1 VNRPRFLLT
10 FLAWSSG
17 LSGGDRH
24 LLEVARRW
32 GEHVDVALVAPRGAA
47 ATLRTI
53 VGDAPVHELGR
64 SVPNGPRLAV
74 EYVRRAA
81 AVTRKTVA
89 ATDAVI
95 AASHFAPDAAAVRA
109 YARAGAVGV
118 SYVYHLIAGRSGG
131 GLRTLWSASDERI
144 SLRLLRRYAT
154 IVFTSNA
161 ETTAALDERGF
172 SPIRTA
178 VGIDVASYSIA
189 EPAALPPRAVFLAR
203 MAHVKGVRDAIEA
216 WARVVRRVPGARLVM
231 VGSGPE
237 LQPAQ
242 ALAERLGVS
251 AAVEWRGFVSE
262 EEKRAILSD
271 SRLLLA
277 PSREEGWGIA
287 VAEGLA
293 SGVPVVGYRLP
304 VLDELFGSSYVG
316 TPVGDV
322 EALAAHAVEVLMDD
336 ALAARLSRGGR
347 EMVSRFDVERVAEHE
362 LEEILRHLPT
372 R

>member
-64 SVPNGPRLAV
+64 PVPNGPLLAV

-81 AVTRKTVA
+81 AVTRNTVA

-109 YARAGAVGV
+109 YARAGAVSV

-144 SLRLLRRYAT
+144 SLRLLRRYAA

-178 VGIDVASYSIA
+178 VGIDVASYSTA

-251 AAVEWRGFVSE
+251 AE

-304 VLDELFGSSYVG
+304 VLDELFGSSYVC

-336 ALAARLSRGGR
+336 ALATRLSRGGR
-347 EMVSRFDVERVAEHE
+347 ETVSRFDVERVADHE
-362 LEEILRHLPT
+362 LEEILRRLPT

>member
-1 VNRPRFLLT
+1 VRRPRFLLT

-32 GEHVDVALVAPRGAA
+32 REHVDIALLAPRGAA
-47 ATLRTI
+47 APLRTI
-53 VGDAPVHELGR
+53 AGDVPVHELGR
-64 SVPNGPRLAV
+64 QVPNGPPLAA

-81 AVTRKTVA
+81 GVTRTTVA

-95 AASHFAPDAAAVRA
+95 ASSHFIPDAAAVRA
-109 YARAGAVGV
+109 HVRAGSVGAA
-118 SYVYHLIAGRSGG
+118 YVYHLIAGRSGG
-131 GLRTLWSASDERI
+131 GLRTAWSTLDERV
-144 SLRLLRRYAT
+144 SLRLLRRYAGV
-154 IVFTSNA
+154 VFTSNS
-161 ETTAALDERGF
+161 ETTAALEARGF
-172 SPIRTA
+172 NPVRTA
-178 VGIDVASYSIA
+178 VGLDVASYSGTDVA
-189 EPAALPPRAVFLAR
+189 EVPPRAVFLAR
-203 MAHVKGVRDAIEA
+203 MAHMKGVRDAIEA
-216 WARVVRRVPGARLVM
+216 WASVVQRVPGARLVM
-231 VGSGPE
+231 VGTGPE
-237 LQPAQ
+237 LRPAQ

-262 EEKRAILSD
+262 EEKRTILSG

-287 VAEGLA
+287 VAEALA

-322 EALAAHAVEVLMDD
+322 DALAASASELLVDD
-336 ALAARLSRGGR
+336 ALAARLSREGR
-347 EMVSRFDVERVAEHE
+347 ETVSRYDVQRIAEVE
-362 LEEILRHLPT
+362 LEEVLRRLP